1 MLIGE
6 VDSGY
11 YDAHSQLSASRYS
24 GLTVGGI
31 AGAYNPAH
39 NDSHG
44 THVAGTLALSFLDGF
59 TFGIGTYDLIGFG
72 SRFGQFSDYAFHGLD
87 GGFTANVLDT
97 ADGVEPSIAAIP
109 EPETYALMLG
119 GLALM
124 GGWLGAASASDRPR
138 EPKGAPETALLFSWH
153 RGRPI
158 RTHDRMEATDFIEV
172 YDDVLDAASCR
183 ALVALRGE
191 RPGEARSDRQR
202 RRHEP
207 ERQLGHPPRRA
218 PRVGRREAA
227 TQRSRAGRPAPLSA
241 HPYSRLDG
249 GESLQRTV
257 LWTIYLNDGFDGG
270 ETEFLHQRRT
280 VRPKT
285 GSLLIAPAAF
295 THTHRGNT
303 PHGGDKFIATSWI
316 LFQRAEVMFAEPA
329 R

>member
-87 GGFTANVLDT
+87 GGFTANVLYT

-138 EPKGAPETALLFSWH
+138 GTEGSARDRAPLFHGIVGDPSERMTAWK
-153 RGRPI
+153 
-158 RTHDRMEATDFIEV
+158 
-172 YDDVLDAASCR
+172 
-183 ALVALRGE
+183 
-191 RPGEARSDRQR
+191 
-202 RRHEP
+202 
-207 ERQLGHPPRRA
+207 PPTSSRCTTTCSTRRA
-218 PRVGRREAA
+218 AA
-227 TQRSRAGRPAPLSA
+227 R
-241 HPYSRLDG
+241 
-249 GESLQRTV
+249 
-257 LWTIYLNDGFDGG
+257 
-270 ETEFLHQRRT
+270 
-280 VRPKT
+280 
-285 GSLLIAPAAF
+285 
-295 THTHRGNT
+295 
-303 PHGGDKFIATSWI
+303 
-316 LFQRAEVMFAEPA
+316 
-329 R
+329 

>member
-191 RPGEARSDRQR
+191 RPGEARPDRQR

-227 TQRSRAGRPAPLSA
+227 TQRSRAGRPAPLPA
-241 HPYSRLDG
+241 HPYSKLDG

-257 LWTIYLNDGFDGG
+257 LWTIYLNDGC
-270 ETEFLHQRRT
+270 EAEFLHQRRI
-280 VRPKT
+280 VQPKT

>member
-44 THVAGTLALSFLDGF
+44 THVAGTLAAARDGGNAATNFHGVAFDANVVAGNTGKTDYWLLDVDGLAIFGGTLALSFLDGF

-87 GGFTANVLDT
+87 GGFTANVLYT

-138 EPKGAPETALLFSWH
+138 GTEGSARDRAPLFHGIVGDPSERMTAWKPPTSSRCTTTCSTRRAAARWSRFEASGQAKRGQTGSGVDTSLKGSWD
-153 RGRPI
+153 I
-158 RTHDRMEATDFIEV
+158 R
-172 YDDVLDAASCR
+172 LD
-183 ALVALRGE
+183 E
-191 RPGEARSDRQR
+191 RPAWADAKQQLNEAVLVGLRRYRPTPTPNSMAANRCSEQCCGRS
-202 RRHEP
+202 
-207 ERQLGHPPRRA
+207 
-218 PRVGRREAA
+218 
-227 TQRSRAGRPAPLSA
+227 T
-241 HPYSRLDG
+241 
-249 GESLQRTV
+249 
-257 LWTIYLNDGFDGG
+257 
-270 ETEFLHQRRT
+270 
-280 VRPKT
+280 
-285 GSLLIAPAAF
+285 
-295 THTHRGNT
+295 
-303 PHGGDKFIATSWI
+303 
-316 LFQRAEVMFAEPA
+316 
-329 R
+329 